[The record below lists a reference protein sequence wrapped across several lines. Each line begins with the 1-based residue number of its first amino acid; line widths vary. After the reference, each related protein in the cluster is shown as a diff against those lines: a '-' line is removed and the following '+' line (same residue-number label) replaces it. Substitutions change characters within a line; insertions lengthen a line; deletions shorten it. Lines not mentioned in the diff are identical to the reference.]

1 MSVQTVHANNS
12 RQLSK
17 CGERAS
23 KSSVYF
29 KPYQEY
35 PSVAMLCPSGPFLNA
50 HIKNWWHCF
59 FGIRAACP
67 PPQVKAGA
75 SSHHAIPPQVI
86 TIPMCIEHA
95 CTNQTILM
103 HAGGAP
109 AGGACMQ
116 VVPLQVVHACRWCPC
131 RWCMHAGGA
140 PAGGAP
146 AGGACMQVVHACR
159 WCPCRWCMHAGGACM
174 QVMHAC
180 RWCPCRW
187 CMHAGGAC
195 MQVVPLQVVP
205 LQVVHACR
213 RCMHAGG
220 APGQRTGGTSPIVD
234 GKRSLTQ
241 QEPSFGWFA
250 LAAGLCSPWPL
261 PAANDTR
268 STHCSKDEVFF
279 CVHMKQINLFGPA
292 CTQRCAQYNKRH
304 FCSSTLPSSLYLT
317 AK

>member
-1 MSVQTVHANNS
+1 VSVQTVHANNS

-116 VVPLQVVHACRWCPC
+116 VVPLQVVHACRWC
-131 RWCMHAGGA
+131 MHAGGA

-146 AGGACMQVVHACR
+146 AGGACMQEVHACR
-159 WCPCRWCMHAGGACM
+159 WCPWSKNRRHIPYRRWQKVTHATRAKLWL
-174 QVMHAC
+174 V
-180 RWCPCRW
+180 CPGSR
-187 CMHAGGAC
+187 A
-195 MQVVPLQVVP
+195 
-205 LQVVHACR
+205 
-213 RCMHAGG
+213 
-220 APGQRTGGTSPIVD
+220 
-234 GKRSLTQ
+234 
-241 QEPSFGWFA
+241 
-250 LAAGLCSPWPL
+250 
-261 PAANDTR
+261 
-268 STHCSKDEVFF
+268 VFS
-279 CVHMKQINLFGPA
+279 MAPA
-292 CTQRCAQYNKRH
+292 CGK
-304 FCSSTLPSSLYLT
+304 
-317 AK
+317 